1 VQTGTQRDQV
11 ALVRPYPLGIII
23 HSQDE
28 VLYGGVFNSVRH
40 QRDAI
45 RDASPAYEFV
55 SPAEMR
61 TARPV
66 FSRLGRTSKRD
77 KLSGERGA
85 LILRELSEMQILQHP
100 MLLALQKHPA
110 LQRKVLTEL
119 ATNLQ
124 LQNKLLWIAGD

>member
-1 VQTGTQRDQV
+1 
-11 ALVRPYPLGIII
+11 
-23 HSQDE
+23 
-28 VLYGGVFNSVRH
+28 LYGGVFNSVRH
-40 QRDAI
+40 HEDAL

-55 SPAEMR
+55 STANTR

-77 KLSGERGA
+77 KLSGERDS
-85 LILRELSEMQILQHP
+85 LILRELREMQILQHP

-119 ATNLQ
+119 VRNLQ
-124 LQNKLLWIAGD
+124 LQNKLLRIAGD

>member
-1 VQTGTQRDQV
+1 VT
-11 ALVRPYPLGIII
+11 LVRPYHPLGIII

-28 VLYGGVFNSVRH
+28 LLYGGAFNSMRH
-40 QRDAI
+40 QRDAL

-55 SPAEMR
+55 STAGMR
-61 TARPV
+61 TAKPV

-77 KLSGERGA
+77 KLSGERDA
-85 LILRELSEMQILQHP
+85 LILRELREMQILQHP

-119 ATNLQ
+119 ARNLQ
-124 LQNKLLWIAGD
+124 LQNKLLRIAGD